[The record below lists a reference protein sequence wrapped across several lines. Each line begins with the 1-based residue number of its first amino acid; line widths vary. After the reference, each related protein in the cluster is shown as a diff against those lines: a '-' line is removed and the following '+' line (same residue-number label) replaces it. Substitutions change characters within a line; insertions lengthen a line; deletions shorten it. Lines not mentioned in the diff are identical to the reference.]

1 MKNKKGFFYIVKES
15 FKLAWRFQRKSFS
28 LYVVLAILSG
38 TVTLLQFGSFSLV
51 VDRVI
56 DYVNL
61 YSDSHLSF
69 FAAIKYFS
77 SSFILLGIAYFLPAF
92 LGQWQNN
99 HSIIFVTRFL
109 SSITAY
115 FTAKQATLDAATIE
129 LPEYQ
134 NKLQQ
139 GNEWGR
145 GSISSITN
153 LTILCLSSLISV
165 VVAAIVLGIIEPWFV
180 VIAVVSTIPVY
191 FIQQKF
197 EREIFRIRRLA
208 TESKRVIGNRIG
220 IFSFPAT
227 LIEIVMFGSTKKY
240 QEEITQLLE
249 QEDTQVVNIRLRQTM
264 WQNIS
269 RLLSVLC
276 MLVISVVIITR
287 GANGVIPIGLM
298 VFAFTAYTTFYMSA
312 INLFS
317 NFATA
322 QDSARY
328 ALIWLDIFETKP
340 SIISKENPVFISTSV
355 PPKIEFIDVSFSYPG
370 ASGLALEKVS
380 LTIEPG
386 TKVGIVGL
394 SGAGKTTF
402 IKLLSRIYDPT
413 EGKILING
421 IDLRDIDVKN
431 WQKMLGV
438 MHQNFAN
445 YNVPIKESIAIG
457 DLSKPIDMER
467 VKWAAAM
474 AGAKDFIEKLPEQYD
489 QLVWKGFS
497 KGVDLSGGEKQR
509 LAIARIFYRGAPIS
523 ILDEPTSSVD
533 ALTAAMIFNNLETK
547 TRGETVSLISHNF
560 STVKQS
566 DKILVI
572 EHGRIVEEGNHE
584 ELYQI
589 KGRYAE
595 LYDLQVNAFTK

>member
-547 TRGETVSLISHNF
+547 TRGETVFLISHNF